1 MAHSQLTSRQQG
13 FTLVEIAVVLVII
26 GLLLGGVLKGQEL
39 INSAKVKSLINDCRN
54 VATFAYAY
62 QDRFRALPGDDAGA
76 ASHLSGGVKA
86 STGGTAGNGRIE
98 GNWNSTTA
106 TDESV
111 LFWQHVRLA
120 NLASGDGRNP
130 GLEGLVIL
138 DWLPRNAAG
147 GRTGITGVAP
157 ITGWAGNF
165 FVCQDNIPGSL
176 ARQVD
181 IAMDDGQ
188 PAAGSVRL
196 LANGSASGS
205 AVALADLADG
215 TPYTVCAAL

>member
-39 INSAKVKSLINDCRN
+39 INSAKVKSLINDFRN